1 AEAAYELQ
9 EELAGLHQRA
19 AVCLAR
25 RGRAVEAVQHAR
37 DAGQWGLVASLLGEH
52 WSAVFASTDNDAQT
66 ELFPALPAQE
76 APISPVVEAFQALTR
91 VATSNSRGEAAMLA
105 DAQARR
111 DEVPEAAR
119 PGFDALVRH
128 ASALAAR
135 SRGNFPQA
143 AKLARLGLERA
154 PLESTSAESEDQRR
168 ALGLATLGV
177 AQFWQGAPDEARAT
191 IEEAV
196 DIARST
202 GTTPAEIDALAHLAL
217 LELEAGQLRRA
228 ARIARA
234 ALDLERVHSQSLPA
248 GVVARLV
255 LALVQYEWGDLDVAE
270 AALASADAVT
280 RRTGD
285 VPGRVL
291 GAVAA
296 AAVALSEGGESA
308 DDALLRLRAVR
319 RRTPALAGALGG
331 RVTALEARLL
341 AKTARLDDA
350 AELLADADGDPDAA
364 VASARIKLAL
374 GLPVEALEALA
385 ARRGASPYAEIE
397 ARVTEAVAR
406 RALGDED
413 AAVESLEVALALAEP
428 EAVRRPF
435 IDAGSAVRDLLGAHL
450 RRTNAH
456 RWLAAELAAY
466 LDGRNASDGVAPAE
480 LLEALSDR
488 ETEVLRYLPT
498 IMSNA
503 DIASELFVSVNTVKT
518 HVKSIYRKLGATR
531 RQDAVRRARQL
542 RLL

>member
-1 AEAAYELQ
+1 MAKTAPRPRAPRRPEPAIATADLHLPKPPRSIVLRPRLFDLLDAGARDCALTLVSGPPGSGKSVLLTSWLRERTRDASLAWVSLCEADRAPFWQQVLEAIRPSLGRDMLLYGLDAPGDDASPAFVERFVRAAGELVRPLVLVLDDLHLASPAAIAALERVLRAPPQPLHVVAASRIDPALPLHVLRVAGDLAQIRAHDLAFDERETRELFSGMDIELLDHELETVVARTEGWAAGLRLFGLSIHARQGDLDVVERFAVDERPASEFLAAEVLAIQPFDVRMFLLRTSIVDSLDGELANELSDRSDGERVLEQLYRDNVFVDRVGDNGHVYRYHQLFGALLRAEAAYELQ

-202 GTTPAEIDALAHLAL
+202 GT
-217 LELEAGQLRRA
+217 
-228 ARIARA
+228 
-234 ALDLERVHSQSLPA
+234 
-248 GVVARLV
+248 
-255 LALVQYEWGDLDVAE
+255 
-270 AALASADAVT
+270 
-280 RRTGD
+280 
-285 VPGRVL
+285 
-291 GAVAA
+291 
-296 AAVALSEGGESA
+296 
-308 DDALLRLRAVR
+308 
-319 RRTPALAGALGG
+319 
-331 RVTALEARLL
+331 
-341 AKTARLDDA
+341 
-350 AELLADADGDPDAA
+350 
-364 VASARIKLAL
+364 
-374 GLPVEALEALA
+374 
-385 ARRGASPYAEIE
+385 
-397 ARVTEAVAR
+397 
-406 RALGDED
+406 
-413 AAVESLEVALALAEP
+413 
-428 EAVRRPF
+428 
-435 IDAGSAVRDLLGAHL
+435 
-450 RRTNAH
+450 
-456 RWLAAELAAY
+456 
-466 LDGRNASDGVAPAE
+466 
-480 LLEALSDR
+480 
-488 ETEVLRYLPT
+488 
-498 IMSNA
+498 
-503 DIASELFVSVNTVKT
+503 
-518 HVKSIYRKLGATR
+518 
-531 RQDAVRRARQL
+531 
-542 RLL
+542 